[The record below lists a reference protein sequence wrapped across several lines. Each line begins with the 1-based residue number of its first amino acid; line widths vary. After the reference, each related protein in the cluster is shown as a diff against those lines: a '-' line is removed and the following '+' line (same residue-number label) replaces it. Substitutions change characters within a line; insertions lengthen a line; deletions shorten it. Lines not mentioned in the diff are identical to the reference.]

1 MKCSKCGNEIKNG
14 AKFCNI
20 CGQSVSGE
28 NIVNDVEQNVK
39 PSVNLNKNDENKDN
53 VVANPPKKNKTLK
66 AVIGVFL
73 VIVVGLVIGVIASES
88 DSGYVSE
95 DVLSVKNG
103 YFEAYPSD
111 QGYTDIGTAFDGYF
125 ADTSWES
132 FTSEE
137 GMEIVQFDGEFMYY
151 DDETD
156 CSLQF
161 ETYED
166 GTFEIY
172 AVEYNGIPQNKLE
185 IASLVEEV
193 MENSLEIDN

>member
-1 MKCSKCGNEIKNG
+1 
-14 AKFCNI
+14 
-20 CGQSVSGE
+20 
-28 NIVNDVEQNVK
+28 
-39 PSVNLNKNDENKDN
+39 
-53 VVANPPKKNKTLK
+53 
-66 AVIGVFL
+66 
-73 VIVVGLVIGVIASES
+73 
-88 DSGYVSE
+88 
-95 DVLSVKNG
+95 
-103 YFEAYPSD
+103 
-111 QGYTDIGTAFDGYF
+111 
-125 ADTSWES
+125 
-132 FTSEE
+132 
-137 GMEIVQFDGEFMYY
+137 MEIVQFDGEFMYY